1 MLFRENQWINQHQ
14 KIKKSMLIIGAGG
27 HAKELVGIF
36 YERNLISN
44 LYCYDDVN
52 KHDDNLLLGISPIL
66 KNEEEAKRLFRTD
79 AAFVLGLGNP
89 KLRELLAQKF
99 LRLGGKLTSVIS
111 PDARVGRLNVFLG
124 EGINIMAGAVV
135 TQNISIGVGTLVN
148 ANATIHHDCRI
159 GDYCELSPGC
169 HLLGNVR
176 MGARTFVGA
185 GAVILPNN
193 VIGSDVVIGAGA
205 VVTKDIPNG
214 MMVKGVP
221 AKS

>member
-1 MLFRENQWINQHQ
+1 
-14 KIKKSMLIIGAGG
+14 
-27 HAKELVGIF
+27 
-36 YERNLISN
+36 
-44 LYCYDDVN
+44 
-52 KHDDNLLLGISPIL
+52 
-66 KNEEEAKRLFRTD
+66 
-79 AAFVLGLGNP
+79 
-89 KLRELLAQKF
+89 
-99 LRLGGKLTSVIS
+99 
-111 PDARVGRLNVFLG
+111 
-124 EGINIMAGAVV
+124 MAGAVV

-176 MGARTFVGA
+176 IGARTFVGA

-193 VIGSDVVIGAGA
+193 VIGSDVIIGAGA

-214 MMVKGVP
+214 MTVKGVP